1 MRVPNSLAAV
11 YDATK
16 PNGYGINLENYGVPP
31 DVWVQNSLEDERK
44 HIDREL
50 EAAIDEVMRT
60 LKPAVSP

>member
-1 MRVPNSLAAV
+1 
-11 YDATK
+11 
-16 PNGYGINLENYGVPP
+16 
-31 DVWVQNSLEDERK
+31 VWVQNSLEDERK